1 MEKRKYLPTVVGVIL
16 VILIV
21 VIGTLTPLVG
31 ILNPVTG
38 VIGNSRNLE
47 IGNES
52 FNLPGL
58 QNEVKVIQDKYGI
71 YHIYASSSGD
81 LYYSLG
87 FIQAKER
94 LFQIEVFGLEGM
106 GRMQSFFGN
115 SYQNFDRFQTL
126 TGAPITAQ
134 NDWNTVLSGSA
145 TNATDAMTSSALLSY
160 ADGVNAYINYSESH
174 NTLPLL
180 FKLLGVSPYS
190 GPRYIL
196 LPLRK

>member
-1 MEKRKYLPTVVGVIL
+1 MEKRKYLPTVVGVVL

-21 VIGTLTPLVG
+21 VIGTLTPLVS

-81 LYYSLG
+81 LYYALG

-134 NDWNTVLSGSA
+134 NNWNTVLSGSA

-174 NTLPLL
+174 NT
-180 FKLLGVSPYS
+180 
-190 GPRYIL
+190 
-196 LPLRK
+196 